1 MGTFAVTLEIGDPQ
15 GRRFETV
22 EALVDTGATL
32 TSAPASLL
40 RSLGVEATRSG
51 TFEYTDGRRVE
62 MEIEETKVKVEG
74 TETTTSV
81 LFGAEDSAP
90 LLGAMTL
97 EGLLL
102 GVDPFNRRLVPIV
115 GMLKSLPRLSAIH

>member
-1 MGTFAVTLEIGDPQ
+1 M
-15 GRRFETV
+15 

-40 RSLGVEATRSG
+40 QRLGVEAIRRG
-51 TFEYTDGRRVE
+51 TFEDADGRRVE
-62 MEIEETKVKVEG
+62 LEIGETKVKVERI
-74 TETTTSV
+74 ETTTSI
-81 LFGAEDSAP
+81 LSGDEDAAP
-90 LLGAMTL
+90 LLGVMTL

-115 GMLKSLPRLSAIH
+115 GMLKAAAR